1 MNICLSRMLGAK
13 PLFKSPD
20 GKSKLSRTPDTEKEG
35 AMVVVCQPEHGA
47 TNSGNSGNRD
57 PNGKSNWRSRPA
69 ILKSPTST
77 PVSKPPLAIVPVL
90 EQPTSM
96 AHMAPGVLVRKVYSC
111 PENPENPEEL

>member
-1 MNICLSRMLGAK
+1 MLKAK

-35 AMVVVCQPEHGA
+35 AMVVVCQSEHGA
-47 TNSGNSGNRD
+47 TNSGNSGNSGNS
-57 PNGKSNWRSRPA
+57 NGKSSWRSRPA
-69 ILKSPTST
+69 ILKSPTSS
-77 PVSKPPLAIVPVL
+77 PVSKPPVAIVPVL

-96 AHMAPGVLVRKVYSC
+96 VLLAPGVLVRKVYSC